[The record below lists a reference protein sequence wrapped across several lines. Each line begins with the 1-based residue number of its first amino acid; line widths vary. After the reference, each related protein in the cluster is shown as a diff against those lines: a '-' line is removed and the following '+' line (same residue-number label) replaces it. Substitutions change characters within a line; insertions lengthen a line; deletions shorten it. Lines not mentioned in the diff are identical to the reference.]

1 MANWDKEYIKL
12 CKKILEEGTL
22 VQNRTGTDS
31 IKIPGYFLEFD
42 LQKEFPVLTT
52 KKLYFKNAIT
62 EILWIYQAKSNDVRW
77 LKERGNHIWD
87 EWEIDDDGIWYA
99 TQMIPNKEGVLEKV
113 KVEKKFDKKYANT
126 IGTAYG
132 YIVNKYNLTDKIIN
146 TIKNNPRDRRI
157 VISQLSDYLG
167 KHGLYL

>member
-52 KKLYFKNAIT
+52 KKLYFKNT
-62 EILWIYQAKSNDVRW
+62 MDLPS
-77 LKERGNHIWD
+77 
-87 EWEIDDDGIWYA
+87 
-99 TQMIPNKEGVLEKV
+99 
-113 KVEKKFDKKYANT
+113 
-126 IGTAYG
+126 
-132 YIVNKYNLTDKIIN
+132 
-146 TIKNNPRDRRI
+146 
-157 VISQLSDYLG
+157 
-167 KHGLYL
+167 